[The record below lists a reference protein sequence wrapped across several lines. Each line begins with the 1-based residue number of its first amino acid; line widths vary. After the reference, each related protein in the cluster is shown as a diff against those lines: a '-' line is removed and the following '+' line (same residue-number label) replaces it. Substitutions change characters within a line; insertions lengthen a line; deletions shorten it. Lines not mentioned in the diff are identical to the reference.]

1 MTAGS
6 HRRGRPSGQES
17 AAMSIR
23 PPFGRI
29 SEAMPSRA
37 LREQESQEPT
47 RDRSESAAYSG
58 RQDLAVR
65 RRALAP

>member
-1 MTAGS
+1 
-6 HRRGRPSGQES
+6 
-17 AAMSIR
+17 MSIR